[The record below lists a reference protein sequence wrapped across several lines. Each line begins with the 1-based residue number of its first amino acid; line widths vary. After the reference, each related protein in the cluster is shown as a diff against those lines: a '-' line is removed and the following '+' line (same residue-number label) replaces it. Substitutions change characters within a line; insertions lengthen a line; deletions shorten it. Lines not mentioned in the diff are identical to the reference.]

1 MQSLPNPNNVLIIAI
16 GTVVV
21 SLVLAVIASL
31 SPIRKDDD
39 EGD

>member
-1 MQSLPNPNNVLIIAI
+1 MQSLPNPSNVLIIAI

-31 SPIRKDDD
+31 GPIPKGNED
-39 EGD
+39 E

>member
-1 MQSLPNPNNVLIIAI
+1 MQSLPNPSNVLIIAI

-31 SPIRKDDD
+31 GPIRKDDD
-39 EGD
+39 ESH

>member
-1 MQSLPNPNNVLIIAI
+1 MQSLPSPTNALIIVI

-31 SPIRKDDD
+31 GPVPKGD
-39 EGD
+39 EDE